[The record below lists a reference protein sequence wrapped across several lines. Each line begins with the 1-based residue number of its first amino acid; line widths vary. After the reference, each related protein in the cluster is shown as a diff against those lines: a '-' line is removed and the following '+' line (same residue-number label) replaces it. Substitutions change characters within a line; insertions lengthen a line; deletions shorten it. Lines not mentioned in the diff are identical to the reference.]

1 MGLRRT
7 SAIAGVTP
15 DTETADDIA
24 LVLRAI
30 VDRRAFEPLYRKY
43 LMPVFRRC
51 RAVTPDDDTAWDA
64 TSQTFAKVLAG
75 LDGFD
80 GAAFAPW
87 LFRIAENCCRDL
99 ARARARRPTVLLSEL
114 TDGFEAEDTEPDP
127 EEAAVAADERR
138 RLEEALRRL
147 SPRRE
152 RIVRLHLAG
161 LKGREI
167 AARLGISHD
176 LVRKEQ
182 ERAIDDLGVF
192 LGIDRGKEVRHG

>member
-1 MGLRRT
+1 MVLRRGPSRADT
-7 SAIAGVTP
+7 VETGGSA
-15 DTETADDIA
+15 EDDVA

-43 LMPVFRRC
+43 LMPVYRRC
-51 RAVTPDDDTAWDA
+51 RSASPDDESAWDA

-75 LDGFD
+75 LDGFA
-80 GAAFAPW
+80 GTAFAPW
-87 LFRIAENCCRDL
+87 LFRIADNCCRDF
-99 ARARARRPTVLLSEL
+99 ARGRARHPTVPLP
-114 TDGFEAEDTEPDP
+114 DGLDFADAGPDP
-127 EEAAVAADERR
+127 EETAVAEDDRR
-138 RLEEALRRL
+138 RLEEALTKL

-167 AARLGISHD
+167 AARLGLSHD

-182 ERAIDDLGVF
+182 ERAIEDLGRL
-192 LGIDRGKEVRHG
+192 LGIDRDGEVRHG